1 MLHNPYFLACR
12 PANYE
17 YDGPPPP
24 LEMFADEFTT
34 EEKKADIEAFLNSYE
49 ESSYNFK
56 NELHKYVVQ
65 DVR

>member
-1 MLHNPYFLACR
+1 
-12 PANYE
+12 
-17 YDGPPPP
+17 
-24 LEMFADEFTT
+24 MFADEFTT
-34 EEKKADIEAFLNSYE
+34 EKKKEDIEAFLNSYE